1 MLAECQPARS
11 MQVRH
16 RMSPTMIVSDDKTEN
31 VRAHGGGDMAA
42 SSSGSL
48 KLQSGALR
56 WGAILFTI
64 AAGLMIW
71 PLWQPLVLAIWFAI
85 FARPLMKK
93 VSRITHG
100 RHRAAAVLTVLLLL
114 LVLVPVGIF
123 VASLVSAATELFDNL
138 LKSKGGKRA
147 FEAIVS
153 GGSAH
158 SHKFVL
164 SDLVPLTKE
173 YGERAFGLATSIA
186 GATAKGILGIF
197 VFVLAAYS
205 FLAEGREVY
214 AWIENHLPITPRNFR
229 RYADAFAETGRGLV
243 VGVGLTGLIQG
254 ITATVAYLAL
264 GIPRALVL
272 GVLTAAASLIPSVG
286 TGLVWCPVAV
296 GLALTGHWGR
306 ATIMIAIG
314 LFVIGMADNLLRPLL
329 SRYGSVQLP
338 TFVLLVAMFGGLA
351 TVGAWGLLLGPLL
364 VRLAVEAVS
373 IEHDERVDRSNAAAP
388 PPATV
393 PHA

>member
-1 MLAECQPARS
+1 MMACTGP
-11 MQVRH
+11 
-16 RMSPTMIVSDDKTEN
+16 SDDKAEK
-31 VRAHGGGDMAA
+31 AHDQADGKTGELDTPLSA
-42 SSSGSL
+42 SRET
-48 KLQSGALR
+48 QAGALR
-56 WGAILFTI
+56 WSAILFTI

-71 PLWQPLVLAIWFAI
+71 PLWQPLVLAIWFAA
-85 FARPLMKK
+85 FARPLMRK
-93 VSRITHG
+93 VGHVTRG

-114 LVLVPVGIF
+114 LVLVPVGLF
-123 VASLVSAATELFDNL
+123 VASLASAATELFDGL
-138 LKSKGGKRA
+138 LKSKGAKSA
-147 FEAIVS
+147 LEAIVS
-153 GGSAH
+153 GGTSQG
-158 SHKFVL
+158 HKLAL

-186 GATAKGILGIF
+186 GATAKGLLGIF
-197 VFVLAAYS
+197 VFVLAAYA

-214 AWIENHLPITPRNFR
+214 AWTENHLPITPRNFR
-229 RYADAFAETGRGLV
+229 RYADAFTETGRGLV

-306 ATIMIAIG
+306 ATIMVAIG
-314 LFVIGMADNLLRPLL
+314 LFVIGLADNLLRPLL
-329 SRYGSVQLP
+329 SRHGSVQLP
-338 TFVLLVAMFGGLA
+338 TFVLLVSMFGGLA

-373 IEHDERVDRSNAAAP
+373 IEHDERVDRSGPAVP
-388 PPATV
+388 PPATT
-393 PHA
+393 PNI